1 MLDTLPVPDG
11 VPTRTEGDA
20 AVPAP
25 PLPTPLLR
33 GGRPLKRWRYAGVF
47 GADVMICAAS
57 VRIAGVPQWF
67 WAVWDRRE
75 RRLVETTRFLP
86 GGVALP
92 DGLLRI
98 RGRRVRA
105 DVLLEAAGTPVA
117 TLSRHGDGWIW
128 TRKLPVR
135 GRGTV
140 LAGGRAI
147 DVDAAG
153 LIDDSAGYHARQTSW
168 WWSAGVGTT
177 ADGAAVAWN
186 LTDGIHDAPASS
198 ERTVWVDGVPSEPGP
213 VAFAPDLSAVTG
225 PGGTDLR
232 FAAEAER
239 ARRDDLLVVRS
250 DYRQPF
256 GTFSGA
262 LAGGVTL
269 AEGRGVMERH
279 DALW

>member
-1 MLDTLPVPDG
+1 M
-11 VPTRTEGDA
+11 
-20 AVPAP
+20 
-25 PLPTPLLR
+25 PLLR

-47 GADVMICAAS
+47 GDEVMVCAAS

-75 RRLVETTRFLP
+75 RRLLEATRFLP

-105 DVLLEAAGTPVA
+105 DLLLEPAGTPVA

-140 LAGGRAI
+140 LEGGRAL
-147 DVDAAG
+147 DVEAAG
-153 LIDDSAGYHARQTSW
+153 LVDDSAGYHARHTAW
-168 WWSAGVGTT
+168 CWSAGVGTS
-177 ADGAAVAWN
+177 AEGAPVAWN
-186 LTDGIHDAPASS
+186 LVDGLHDAPAAS
-198 ERTVWVDGVPSEPGP
+198 ERTVWVDGVQSEPGP

-232 FAAEAER
+232 FAAEAVR

-250 DYRQPF
+250 DLRQPF
-256 GTFSGA
+256 GAFSGA

-279 DALW
+279 DARW